1 MKSSVNPSIKL
12 SVLDQSPI
20 RSGSNAY
27 SSLQETIELARQ
39 CDELGYYRYWVAEH
53 HASDALAGCSPEV
66 LLGRLGSETRSIRI
80 GSGGVMLPHYS
91 PYKVAENFKILQ
103 TLYPGRIDLGVGRA
117 PGTDPFTA
125 RAIRYGSRVGPEHF
139 PNMVADLQAL
149 LNDTDPVTPGM
160 EQARAYPTVE
170 HIPELWMLGSSE
182 DSAMLAAV
190 AGLPYNFAYFI
201 NPQITPDIFQI
212 YRDRFK
218 PGPNLQQPHTCLAV
232 FAICAETE
240 NEALRLS
247 KSRDLW
253 FIRLLRGNPGPFP
266 SVEEAET
273 YPYAAAELQA
283 IEDNRDKRAVG
294 TPSQV
299 KAKLLR
305 LAEQFDVDEL
315 MLITI
320 THDIEARRR
329 SYELIAREWEMS

>member
-1 MKSSVNPSIKL
+1 MSKPIKL

-27 SSLQETIELARQ
+27 DSLQETIKLAQ
-39 CDELGYYRYWVAEH
+39 LCDDLGYYRYWVAEH

-66 LLGRLGSETRSIRI
+66 LLGRLGSETETIRI

-125 RAIRYGSRVGPEHF
+125 SAIRYGSRVGPEHF

-160 EQARAYPTVE
+160 EQARAYPKVAQV
-170 HIPELWMLGSSE
+170 PELWMLGSSE
-182 DSAMLAAV
+182 DSAILAGM

-201 NPQITPDIFQI
+201 NPQISPDIFNL
-212 YRDRFK
+212 YRERFK
-218 PGPNLQQPHTCLAV
+218 PGPNLDKPHTCLAV
-232 FAICAETE
+232 FTICADTQEQAE
-240 NEALRLS
+240 RLS
-247 KSRDLW
+247 RSRDLW

-266 SVEEAET
+266 SVEEAEA
-273 YPYAAAELQA
+273 YPYAEAELRA
-283 IEDNRDKRAVG
+283 IKDNQNKRAVG
-294 TPSQV
+294 TAVQV
-299 KAKLLR
+299 KEKLMD
-305 LAEQFDVDEL
+305 LAEQFGVDEF
-315 MLITI
+315 MLVTI
-320 THDIEARRR
+320 THDVKARRR
-329 SYELIAREWEMS
+329 SYELLAAEWGLS